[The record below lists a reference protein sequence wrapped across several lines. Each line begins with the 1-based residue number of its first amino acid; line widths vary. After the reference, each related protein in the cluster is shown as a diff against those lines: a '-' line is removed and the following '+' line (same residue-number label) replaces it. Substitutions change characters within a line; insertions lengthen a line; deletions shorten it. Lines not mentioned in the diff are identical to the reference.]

1 MDCPQLPRIGVSEFS
16 RTLREKSGGRRIPL
30 AGDVELTARCNLRCG
45 HCYINRPADDGNAQ
59 RRELTG
65 EQLCRIIDQI
75 VDEGCLWLLLTG
87 GEPLIRQDFKAVYLH
102 AKKKGLIITL
112 FTNGTCIDQRVAD
125 FLADWRPFSIE
136 ITLYGRTEK
145 TYEAV
150 TRGTGSYNR
159 CMKGIELLLERGLPL
174 ALKSTILS
182 HNKHELWEMKSFAE
196 GLGIPFRFDAVLMPR
211 LDDKRPVDQ
220 FRIPP
225 EEVVALDE
233 ADKDRLS
240 KWLEFSARFHGPFP
254 QSDLVFQCGAG
265 KQAFHVDSEGRLTP
279 CIMTRTRSYD
289 LTKGT
294 FRKGWHTFV
303 SKVINERVEGDGPCR
318 NCSLAFVCDNCP
330 GWVELSKGKNGHPV
344 DYLCRIA
351 HLRSELFSAHSKT
364 MGVKDGRAKR
374 FENG

>member
-1 MDCPQLPRIGVSEFS
+1 MDCLQLPRIGVSEFATNLLA
-16 RTLREKSGGRRIPL
+16 RVGGRRIPL

-45 HCYINRPADDGNAQ
+45 HCYINRPADDRNAQ

-65 EQLCRIIDQI
+65 EQWCRIIDQI

-87 GEPLIRQDFKAVYLH
+87 GEPLIRPDFKAVYRH

-125 FLADWRPFSIE
+125 FLADWRPCAIE

-150 TRGTGSYNR
+150 TKVAGSYNR
-159 CMKGIELLLERGLPL
+159 CMEGVELLLERGLPL

-196 GLGIPFRFDAVLMPR
+196 SLGIRFRFDAVLIPR
-211 LDDKRPVDQ
+211 LDDKHPVEE
-220 FRIPP
+220 FRISP

-240 KWLEFSARFHGPFP
+240 KWLDFSARFQGPFP

-265 KQAFHVDSEGRLTP
+265 MQSFHVDSAGRLTP
-279 CIMTRTRSYD
+279 CIMTRSRFYE

-294 FRKGWHTFV
+294 FREGWHTFV
-303 SKVINERVEGDGPCR
+303 GNVINERIEGDGPCR
-318 NCSLAFVCDNCP
+318 NCPLAFVCDNCP
-330 GWVELSKGKNGHPV
+330 GWAELAQGKNAHPV

-351 HLRSELFSAHSKT
+351 HLRSNLFSTHLKT
-364 MGVKDGRAKR
+364 MEIKDDRTEAR
-374 FENG
+374 ET